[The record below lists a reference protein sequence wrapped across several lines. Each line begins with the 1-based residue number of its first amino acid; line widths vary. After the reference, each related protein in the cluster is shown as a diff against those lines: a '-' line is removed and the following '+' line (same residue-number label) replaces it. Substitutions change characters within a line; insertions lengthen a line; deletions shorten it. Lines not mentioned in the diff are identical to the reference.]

1 MVGEP
6 EPEPSAALDVPPGC
20 FSIGQRLVA
29 EWRDPRDWRRI
40 QTLCHET
47 YEGPDGAQFQLDTN
61 WSREEAEILYMVA
74 TQARQGARDARSHM
88 LPSSNGPQRTPL
100 LRSSQKLS
108 RCGQRAPRD
117 GGFDRSLIPFNDLR
131 LNAQTSFSQTLSLC
145 GCVCLICFPED
156 EAICLWPNR
165 MPFVLCACSDA
176 LYLNA
181 CMCNMLCSG
190 ARS

>member
-61 WSREEAEILYMVA
+61 WNREEAEILYMVA
-74 TQARQGARDARSHM
+74 TQARQGARDAPKSHAAILQWASEDSFAEVLTKVKPLWTESSARRRFRQIFDSLQRST
-88 LPSSNGPQRTPL
+88 PERTDIIFTDT
-100 LRSSQKLS
+100 KLV
-108 RCGQRAPRD
+108 R
-117 GGFDRSLIPFNDLR
+117 
-131 LNAQTSFSQTLSLC
+131 
-145 GCVCLICFPED
+145 VCLP
-156 EAICLWPNR
+156 
-165 MPFVLCACSDA
+165 
-176 LYLNA
+176 YL
-181 CMCNMLCSG
+181 LP
-190 ARS
+190 